1 MTKRIGKV
9 EQFEFGSLSNGKHLH
24 MVLAISGFCGNDDD
38 EGKSLFD
45 LSCQKLC
52 LTDYKIYLALM
63 PYNATQNLNVYRV
76 SRII

>member
-1 MTKRIGKV
+1 MTKRIGKI

-45 LSCQKLC
+45 LFCQELC
-52 LTDYKIYLALM
+52 LADYEIHFAIM
-63 PYNATQNLNVYRV
+63 PFNATQNLYVDRDF
-76 SRII
+76 